1 MNKKMNPSDYIL
13 SLALMLSLVC
23 IAGAFFFGVRIGQ
36 DRAEKKYAAYAAS
49 EAAYEL
55 PGAYDQ
61 QHLVSFYHRVYA
73 PYREFADVWFQE
85 WGLYEASS
93 DASRSAKPLSRLHK
107 AANDTYALLSEAVT
121 PENSPLLGEAHRNL
135 LRSLKLFADT
145 SSSSGS
151 EARPV
156 AIGGK
161 ARDSDDS
168 LAEGQRLA
176 LLGQQ
181 QYYAAIVK
189 WNETIESKIGSELLA
204 QSSFALQDWSRMSLN
219 VKNAAV
225 ASILLDQRQFL
236 PLYPQDM
243 TVRIDEWIAN
253 GQTARLSLNDVGAVV
268 EQLASMNAAR
278 KGDFL
283 ERKSKWYRDATLPML
298 PVFFQDR

>member
-1 MNKKMNPSDYIL
+1 MNKKMNRSDYIL
-13 SLALMLSLVC
+13 SLVLMFSLVC

-36 DRAEKKYAAYAAS
+36 DRTEKKFAAYAAS

-61 QHLVSFYHRVYA
+61 QHLVSFYHRIYA
-73 PYREFADVWFQE
+73 PYREFAEVWFQE
-85 WGLYEASS
+85 WWLNEASP
-93 DASRSAKPLSRLHK
+93 DASRSIRPQSRLLK
-107 AANDTYALLSEAVT
+107 AANDTYTLLSEAVT
-121 PENSPLLGEAHRNL
+121 PENSPLLGEAHLNL

-145 SSSSGS
+145 SNSSS

-161 ARDSDDS
+161 ARDSDDTF
-168 LAEGQRLA
+168 AEGQRLG

-243 TVRIDEWIAN
+243 TVRIDEWIAS
-253 GQTARLSLNDVGAVV
+253 GQTAKLSLNDVGSVV
-268 EQLASMNAAR
+268 ELLASMNAAR

-283 ERKSKWYRDATLPML
+283 ERKNKWYQDATLPML